1 MTNDRSTVGIVL
13 EKGRALLDPIVR
25 RFGYGL
31 GTVFFIPNP
40 WLGLIFWAGLFSSP
54 RLGLFALL
62 GLSIGV
68 LIKKLLRLDDVVSP
82 GGGIKANSLLTAVAT
97 GWLLSAQSMPLW
109 AEISVAAA
117 AAAMAGLLT
126 AAIIFAMSGTRFPVM
141 VAGYCL
147 IASML
152 FVLCP
157 NCTVDAAG
165 LMESWAVPAGVNGW
179 LEAFVRSLGALVYS
193 SSIPFGLLVCVAFLL
208 WSRAAFLAGLLAWV
222 GGVMVC
228 LLLHR
233 LGFEFLYLAQSYN
246 FFISGV
252 ALGAVLFLPGP
263 VSLLLAILAGAF
275 CAVVAL
281 ALQVIFAAGAIAYL
295 PISSMLTVWVGIG
308 AISVAG
314 PTAIARRYSSTRFP
328 PEIAWLKEAYLSRR
342 FGPAD
347 PLLAVPL
354 IGNLRISQGFSGNIT
369 HSGKWR
375 HAIDFQAADANGQL
389 GQLWGALVLSPG
401 TGMVEAIKNSV
412 ADNPLGGSDFRDN
425 WGNYV
430 VIRLD
435 QGGWVLLGHL
445 MQGSIGV
452 TVGMRVET
460 GTVLAK
466 VGNSGRS
473 PVPHLHLQ
481 LQSAPEVGSPT
492 RPFKLANFLVAGT
505 AEAPWLQWQAAGVP
519 EQGACLRAALPNR
532 AGYEILTQM
541 MPGSAVWFCE
551 ISGELPARL
560 LHANAQRTTRVQVTL
575 DEAGRYR
582 FDAGMGGRLV
592 VSLEPDAWR
601 IMALER
607 VQSSLLAL
615 LAWSVPSIPYALRTD
630 MTWEDVPPVPLH
642 GMGFGESLAPFFGR
656 TFAAGHYVCRAMPA
670 AEKALL
676 IEATFSSEDEEHPVT
691 ASCRIEHLR
700 GPVALRIGFR
710 TGSIT
715 FSQLSFELGLPEGS
729 AS

>member
-1 MTNDRSTVGIVL
+1 MTDERSTVATVL
-13 EKGRALLDPIVR
+13 EQGRTLLDPVVR

-31 GTVFFIPNP
+31 STVFFIPNP

-62 GLSIGV
+62 GLSVGA
-68 LIKKLLRLDDVVSP
+68 LLKKLLRLDDVVSP

-97 GWLLSAQSMPLW
+97 GWLLSAQGMPLW
-109 AEISVAAA
+109 VEFSLAAM
-117 AAAMAGLLT
+117 AAAMAGLVT
-126 AAIIFAMSGTRFPVM
+126 ATITFAMPGRRFPVM

-147 IASML
+147 VASML

-157 NCTVDAAG
+157 ACTVAAAG
-165 LMESWAVPAGVNGW
+165 LMEPWAAPVGINGW
-179 LEAFVRSLGALVYS
+179 LEAFVRSLGSLVYS
-193 SSIPFGLLVCVAFLL
+193 PSIPFGLLVCVAFLL
-208 WSRAAFLAGLLAWV
+208 WSRAAFLAGLLAWL
-222 GGVMVC
+222 GGVGVC

-246 FFISGV
+246 FFMSGV
-252 ALGAVLFLPGP
+252 ALGAALFLPGRI
-263 VSLLLAILAGAF
+263 SLLLAILAGAF
-275 CAVVAL
+275 CAVLAL
-281 ALQVIFAAGAIAYL
+281 VLQVIFAGGAIAYL
-295 PISSMLTVWVGIG
+295 PISSMLTIWLGIG
-308 AISVAG
+308 AISLAG
-314 PTAIARRYSSTRFP
+314 PLAIAKRNPATRFP
-328 PEIAWLKEAYLSRR
+328 PEIAWLKDAYLARR
-342 FGPAD
+342 FGSAD

-354 IGNLRISQGFSGNIT
+354 IGNLRISQGFSGDIT

-375 HAIDFQAADANGQL
+375 HAIDFQAADANGQV

-401 TGMVEAIKNSV
+401 SGMVEAIKNSV

-460 GTVLAK
+460 GTVLGK

-492 RPFKLANFLVAGT
+492 RPFKLANFLLAGT

-519 EQGACLRAALPNR
+519 EQGACLRVALPNPI
-532 AGYEILTQM
+532 GYEILTQM

-551 ISGELPARL
+551 VSGELPAHL
-560 LHANAQRTTRVQVTL
+560 LRANAQRTTRVQVML

-582 FDAGMGGRLV
+582 FDAGLGGRLV
-592 VSLEPDAWR
+592 ASLEPDAWR
-601 IMALER
+601 ITALER

-615 LAWSVPSIPYALRTD
+615 LASTVPAIPYAIRVGLS
-630 MTWEDVPPVPLH
+630 WEDVPPVPLH
-642 GMGFGESLAPFFGR
+642 GMGFAESLAPLLGR
-656 TFAAGHYVCRAMPA
+656 SFAVGRYVCRALPQ

-676 IEATFSSEDEEHPVT
+676 IEATFASEDEDDPVS
-691 ASCRIEHLR
+691 AWCRIEHLR
-700 GPVALRIGFR
+700 GPVSLKVEFR
-710 TGSIT
+710 AGSIA
-715 FSQLSFELGLPEGS
+715 FSQLSFEPGLPVGA